1 MTASRLLPI
10 DRNTDLVTFTIR
22 VNGEALSRTVG
33 VLSIVVS
40 KEVNRIPTARL
51 TLADGD
57 PARSEFSLSNQDTFV
72 PGNEIEIT
80 AGYHSQE
87 ALIFKGIIIRH
98 GIKIR
103 NNYSQLLVE
112 CRDVAVKMTVGEKS
126 RLFADSKDSAA
137 LETILADYPDLTATI
152 DDTTVEHKELVQY
165 QCSDWDF
172 MVSRA
177 DVNGLVCLVS
187 DGTLTV
193 TKPSVSGEALA
204 TTLFGATIL
213 EFDAEI
219 DARIQD
225 RQVKALAWDVASQDL
240 AEATA
245 AEPDWTE
252 NGDLSSSQL
261 ADVIGLESHDF
272 FHTGQLPPNELQ
284 SWADAQ
290 LLRNRMAKTRGRVRF
305 QGMATVLPGTVLEL
319 AGVGN
324 RLNGKVYVS
333 GVRHEL
339 SGGNWVCDAQFGMNP
354 DWHTKQFNTS
364 MPPAAG
370 LLPAI
375 RGLHI
380 GVVSHLQNDPAG
392 ENRIQVKIPTI
403 STTDEGIWARVATL
417 DAGNE
422 RGTFFLPEVGDEVV
436 VGFLNDDP
444 RFPVVLGMMNSS
456 SKPAPITAADKNPEK
471 AYVSREKLALRFN
484 DDKKKITL
492 ETPGGRTVTLDDDK
506 KKISL
511 TDKSGNSISLS
522 GSGIVIESAGELTF
536 KAKKAIKV
544 EGTMD
549 VTLKA
554 GLNFKVEGTAGVE
567 VSTSAIAVLKGSLVQ
582 IN

>member
-22 VNGEALSRTVG
+22 VNGEAVSRTVG

-40 KEVNRIPTARL
+40 KEINRIPTARL

-57 PARSEFSLSNQDTFV
+57 AAQSDFALSNQETFV
-72 PGNEIEIT
+72 PGNAIEIM
-80 AGYHSQE
+80 AGYHSKE
-87 ALIFKGIIIRH
+87 ELIFRGVIIRH

-103 NNYSQLLVE
+103 NTYSQLLVE
-112 CRDVAVKMTVGEKS
+112 CKDVAFRMTIGEKS
-126 RLFADSKDSAA
+126 RLFAESTDSAA
-137 LETILADYPDLTATI
+137 LETILADYPDLSATI
-152 DDTTVEHKELVQY
+152 EETVVEHQELVQY

-172 MVSRA
+172 MISRA
-177 DVNGLVCLVS
+177 DANGLVCVVS
-187 DGTLTV
+187 DGTLAV
-193 TKPSVSGEALA
+193 TKPSVSEDAVA

-225 RQVKALAWDVASQDL
+225 KQVKTLAWDAASQEL
-240 AEATA
+240 TEATA

-252 NGDLSSSQL
+252 TGNLSSSQL
-261 ADVIGLESHDF
+261 ADVTGLASHDYY
-272 FHTGQLPPNELQ
+272 HTGQLAPDELQ
-284 SWADAQ
+284 SWADAR
-290 LLRNRMAKTRGRVRF
+290 LLRDRMAQARGRVKF
-305 QGMATVLPGTVLEL
+305 QGMAAVLPGTVLEL
-319 AGVGN
+319 AGVGD

-339 SGGNWVCDAQFGMNP
+339 SGGTWVCDAQFGMDP
-354 DWHTKQFNTS
+354 DWHTRQVDTAR
-364 MPPAAG
+364 PPAEG
-370 LLPAI
+370 LLPPI

-380 GVVSHLQNDPAG
+380 GTVSHLEGDPAG
-392 ENRIQVKIPTI
+392 ENRIQVKFPTI
-403 STTDEGIWARVATL
+403 STTGEGLWARVATL

-422 RGTFFLPEVGDEVV
+422 RGTFFLPEIGDEVV
-436 VGFLNDDP
+436 VGFLNNDP
-444 RFPVVLGMMNSS
+444 RFPVVLGMLNSS
-456 SKPAPITAADKNPEK
+456 RKPPPVTAADENPEK

-484 DDKKKITL
+484 DEKKVITL
-492 ETPGGRTVTLDDDK
+492 ETPGGRKVVLDDNK

-511 TDKSGNSISLS
+511 TDKSGNTISLS
-522 GSGIVIESAGELTF
+522 GSGIVIESAGELTI

-549 VTLKA
+549 VSLKA
-554 GLNFKVEGTAGVE
+554 GTNFKAEGTAGAE
-567 VSTSAIAVLKGSLVQ
+567 LSTSAIAVLKGSLVQ